1 MNFTIK
7 YSFDIE
13 TRQYVAEI
21 PELHLSDFGDTM
33 NDAEKNI
40 KTVLSLYIDEITAN
54 QTKSDHKNLQYA

>member
-40 KTVLSLYIDEITAN
+40 KTVLSLYIDEITTN
-54 QTKSDHKNLQYA
+54 QTKSDRKNLQYA